1 MYIYRLIEDGIGTY
15 YLILKDG
22 VEISRTDRSTGNV
35 LVNKLRSLVSEL
47 ERIPQYADI
56 RNSIV
61 PFDTTEDNLI
71 EKEPNRKFS
80 LEISR
85 RENVNIRV
93 REDIP
98 TLTVFVSENTDI

>member
-22 VEISRTDRSTGNV
+22 AEISRTERATGNI
-35 LVNKLRSLVSEL
+35 LINKLKSAVTEL

-61 PFDTTEDNLI
+61 PFDNTEENLI
-71 EKEPNRKFS
+71 DKDPNRKFF

-85 RENVNIRV
+85 RENVNIKV